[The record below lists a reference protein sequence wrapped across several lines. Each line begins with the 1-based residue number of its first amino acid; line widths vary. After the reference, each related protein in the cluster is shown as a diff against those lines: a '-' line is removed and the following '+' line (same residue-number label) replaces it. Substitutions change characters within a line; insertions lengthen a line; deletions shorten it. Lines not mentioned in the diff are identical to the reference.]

1 MRVFQATIR
10 QNGIREV
17 RGTGQLRHDCP
28 QNEVVPGAGR
38 DCFAYRLE
46 GLEALAPGARRLQ
59 ARFRIWVTPQD
70 ESWEV
75 INYDYEVLRAMR

>member
-1 MRVFQATIR
+1 
-10 QNGIREV
+10 
-17 RGTGQLRHDCP
+17 
-28 QNEVVPGAGR
+28 VPEAGR

-75 INYDYEVLRAMR
+75 INYDYEVVPARR